1 MPRDINWAM
10 TRVGNKRGRPVE
22 TQLRAGRKR
31 PASDEEPLSTPKKRM
46 KKTVAVVETPEDAR
60 AGRKRPASDEEP
72 LPTPKKRMKK
82 TVAVVETPEDAP
94 SADSITPTPESITP
108 TVAVVETVETP
119 AEPSKVDY
127 VMLTMEIIKLLTYMQ
142 TFNFPIYDIFP
153 EDKFKYLDEKYSAY
167 REYSRLNNYNN
178 NLLQFM
184 RNRRDPEEGGV
195 NDEERKRFAEY
206 VCEESLKALN
216 AEKQP
221 KDSGRRHCAGCG
233 DCLH

>member
-1 MPRDINWAM
+1 M
-10 TRVGNKRGRPVE
+10 TRVGNKRGRPADDGESRPKRMKEAPALVE
-22 TQLRAGRKR
+22 TQLRAGRAGRKR
-31 PASDEEPLSTPKKRM
+31 PASDEEPR
-46 KKTVAVVETPEDAR
+46 
-60 AGRKRPASDEEP
+60 
-72 LPTPKKRMKK
+72 PTPKKRMKT
-82 TVAVVETPEDAP
+82 TVAVDETPEDAP
-94 SADSITPTPESITP
+94 SADSITPESITP
-108 TVAVVETVETP
+108 TLAVVETVETP

-153 EDKFKYLDEKYSAY
+153 EDKFKYLDEKYNAY

-178 NLLQFM
+178 NLLQFL
-184 RNRRDPEEGGV
+184 RNSRDPEEGGV

-206 VCEESLKALN
+206 VCEEALKALN

-233 DCLH
+233 DCLPPPPPLSP